1 MLKFN
6 VNPNK
11 AQQINGKPLIITL
24 FKIQSCQEHV
34 AKSQLKIHSVPNYM
48 LFKNTWMYLATQ
60 KVITFFHT
68 LERATESQLIDKKV
82 CTSFFLLLKL
92 FPTTIFFGVSHNF
105 KP

>member
-34 AKSQLKIHSVPNYM
+34 AKSQLK
-48 LFKNTWMYLATQ
+48 NTFCTQ
-60 KVITFFHT
+60 LHAF
-68 LERATESQLIDKKV
+68 
-82 CTSFFLLLKL
+82 
-92 FPTTIFFGVSHNF
+92 
-105 KP
+105 

>member
-11 AQQINGKPLIITL
+11 AQQLNGKPLIITL

-48 LFKNTWMYLATQ
+48 LFKNT
-60 KVITFFHT
+60 
-68 LERATESQLIDKKV
+68 
-82 CTSFFLLLKL
+82 
-92 FPTTIFFGVSHNF
+92 
-105 KP
+105 